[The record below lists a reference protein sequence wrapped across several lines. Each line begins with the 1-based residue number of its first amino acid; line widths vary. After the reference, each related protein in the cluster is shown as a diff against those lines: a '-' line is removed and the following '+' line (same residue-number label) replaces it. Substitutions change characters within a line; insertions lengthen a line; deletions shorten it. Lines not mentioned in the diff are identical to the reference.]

1 MKIPIKEAQK
11 LGVVYQTITERV
23 LSAILNG
30 DKFVE
35 LSQYEYQE
43 ALKQKHEYDEKAK
56 VLSKCAKLNN
66 RGIVFEKAGKV
77 KSAIRVYEE
86 CIDLCY
92 PAHHA
97 FKRLMV
103 LYHKA
108 KDYENEERVIYKALE
123 VFGVYP
129 EYENRLDKLSK
140 FLK

>member
-11 LGVVYQTITERV
+11 LGIAYQAITERV

-35 LSQYEYQE
+35 LSRFEYQE
-43 ALKQKHEYDEKAK
+43 ALNQKYEYEEKAK
-56 VLSKCAKLNN
+56 ALNKCAKLNN
-66 RGIVFEKAGKV
+66 RGIAYERAGKV

-86 CIDLCY
+86 NIELGY

-108 KDYENEERVIYKALE
+108 KDYENEERVIHRALE
-123 VFGVYP
+123 VFGSYR
-129 EYENRLDKLSK
+129 EYEDRFNKLK
-140 FLK
+140 KYL